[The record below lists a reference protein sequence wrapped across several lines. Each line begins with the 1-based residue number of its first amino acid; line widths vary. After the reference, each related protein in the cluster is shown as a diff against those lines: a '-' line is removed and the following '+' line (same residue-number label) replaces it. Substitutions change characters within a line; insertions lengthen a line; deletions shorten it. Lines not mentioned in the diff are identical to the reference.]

1 MVTRILADLFCLDL
15 KTPENPNGTYNVA
28 ELYKYII
35 DVRIFGFNNDDPG
48 LALQRRK
55 WAREGAESLTKTTL
69 KVVSNLPASEKSGK
83 GIVKGAVSTA
93 KSIASKIPL
102 VGKLV
107 GDGKGVEGQST
118 SGSLRWYGYN
128 VAKELIASGKTPAE
142 VADISWMNAVGGVGA
157 TIGVV
162 RTPGLRK
169 VVSAR
174 VSADKRSSLPMSSTI
189 SSRMRTP
196 TTGKRFRSL
205 LLART
210 WNHQTSLSG
219 STSSKLNA

>member
-1 MVTRILADLFCLDL
+1 MLTRILADLFCLDL

-69 KVVSNLPASEKSGK
+69 KVVSNLPASEKSAK

-93 KSIASKIPL
+93 KGIASKIPL

-162 RTPGLRK
+162 RLLK
-169 VVSAR
+169 VVSTR
-174 VSADKRSSLPMSSTI
+174 VTADMRFSSPMSSTI
-189 SSRMRTP
+189 SSRMKTP
-196 TTGKRFRSL
+196 STGKKFRSL
-205 LLART
+205 LLARI
-210 WNHQTSLSG
+210 
-219 STSSKLNA
+219 